1 MTPEE
6 EHQLESWMR
15 NMHANSPKD
24 YAKID
29 RIDAKVR
36 ENTKELI
43 ADLIDRYDYSQE
55 EIDEIV
61 VDAMQRKLGV

>member
-1 MTPEE
+1 MNTSEE
-6 EHQLESWMR
+6 LQLESWMR

-24 YAKID
+24 YTKIASV
-29 RIDAKVR
+29 DAKVR

-55 EIDEIV
+55 EINEIV